1 MARIDDSKVEEIVAR
16 VVEKLAPALERAS
29 RDGGGRVLPTPAKGE
44 VCAPNPPHVAWQARN
59 ASGGGGGGGHAVHR
73 GGRRGIYDDGDSAV
87 KAARAAHEHL
97 VHKMSLT
104 DRDRI
109 IASFR
114 AAMHEITPEISQMAV
129 DETGL
134 GRVD

>member
-16 VVEKLAPALERAS
+16 VVEKLAPAIERAS

-44 VCAPNPPHVAWQARN
+44 VCAPNPPHVAWRAGS
-59 ASGGGGGGGHAVHR
+59 SGGSAAIHR
-73 GGRRGIYDDGDSAV
+73 GGRRGIYDDVDSAV

-104 DRDRI
+104 DRDRV

-114 AAMHEITPEISQMAV
+114 AAMHEITPEIS
-129 DETGL
+129 
-134 GRVD
+134 